1 MSGPCAKRARR
12 NGWLI
17 FYTHDVA
24 ETPSWIGCSP
34 RLLRDTLQAVAA
46 EGMECLTVRDGLT
59 AIGYASIT
67 PQAAMLPATAAA
79 ALLVVIVQC

>member
-1 MSGPCAKRARR
+1 MRETRER

-24 ETPSWIGCSP
+24 DNAELD
-34 RLLRDTLQAVAA
+34 RLLAAIAARDASQAVAA
-46 EGMECLTVRDGLT
+46 EGMQCLPVRDALT
-59 AIGYASIT
+59 AIGYASAT

-79 ALLVVIVQC
+79 AS